1 MENGNQGFSNFSK
14 AEQRLPKEEMLEVIQ
29 NRKNIVIGIP
39 KEITCQENRV
49 PLTPEAVSLLCGSGH
64 RVMIEAGAGEAS
76 HYSDHDFSEAG
87 ADVVYSPQEV
97 YKAGIVLKVSPPT
110 GKEID
115 MFHPGGALISAL
127 NVNGRDNEYFRK
139 ITAKK
144 LTALAYE
151 LIRDD
156 AGLFPVV
163 RSMSEIVGRN
173 GERGCQRYIIS
184 NSQSRLHIMQVYH
197 MIRWTHGA
205 VDFDVTPLF
214 ETVADLAN
222 GADIM
227 NSLYNDETYSKHLMK
242 RNNTQF
248 IMLGFSDGTK
258 DGGYMQANW
267 SIYKAKETITRVSR
281 ENGIKVIF
289 FDGRGGPPARGGGK
303 SNKFYSSLGP
313 TIEDKEVQLT
323 IQGQTISSNFG
334 TTISARYNLEQ
345 LLSAGL
351 ENSLFSDEHKAL
363 DSSSREILD
372 EIARISFECY
382 SDFKFDEDF
391 LPYLE
396 QMGTLPYYAMTN
408 IASRPVKRKG
418 SGKTELKSLRA
429 IPFVGSWNQMKQ
441 NVPGF
446 YGLGTALRV
455 FEERG
460 DLYKIKTLYT
470 RSQFFRTLM
479 ENCMMSLSKCYFPL
493 TQYLSGHPE
502 FGRIWN
508 KIHDEYLLTKHL
520 VLEISGQSSLM
531 ELAPNAR
538 DSVKLR
544 EHLVLP
550 ILVIQQYALQKIRE
564 LEAVGEDDKAQTY
577 HTMVMRTMFAI
588 INAGRNSA

>member
-1 MENGNQGFSNFSK
+1 MNEISTKLSSAIADSETGYQTADELLDDLYSIRARLVEQNLDKAIGYLDQFIARVRIFGFHLATIDIRQDSSIHDALMEHILSETGRQDEWVGLHEDERLHYLDRMSFSIDEIEFDDSV
-14 AEQRLPKEEMLEVIQ
+14 QRDVFESIEV
-29 NRKNIVIGIP
+29 
-39 KEITCQENRV
+39 
-49 PLTPEAVSLLCGSGH
+49 
-64 RVMIEAGAGEAS
+64 
-76 HYSDHDFSEAG
+76 
-87 ADVVYSPQEV
+87 
-97 YKAGIVLKVSPPT
+97 
-110 GKEID
+110 
-115 MFHPGGALISAL
+115 
-127 NVNGRDNEYFRK
+127 
-139 ITAKK
+139 
-144 LTALAYE
+144 
-151 LIRDD
+151 
-156 AGLFPVV
+156 
-163 RSMSEIVGRN
+163 MSEIVGRN

-214 ETVADLAN
+214 ETVAYLAN